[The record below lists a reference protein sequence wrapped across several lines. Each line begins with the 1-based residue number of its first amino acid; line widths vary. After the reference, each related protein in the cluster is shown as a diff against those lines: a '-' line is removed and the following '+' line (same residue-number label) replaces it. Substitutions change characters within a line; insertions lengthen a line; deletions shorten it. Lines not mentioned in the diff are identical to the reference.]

1 MKYFLQSFSPFHL
14 FKKGSSVS
22 GETMCWLVLAAS
34 KTLLRSCAH
43 DLKSV
48 FEAAKTNHLIK
59 LKSHLQSES
68 SLFFFLQVFL
78 FSVMNQAEYRVH
90 KRGKF

>member
-1 MKYFLQSFSPFHL
+1 MKYFLQSSSPFHL
-14 FKKGSSVS
+14 FKKGGSVS
-22 GETMCWLVLAAS
+22 GEAMC
-34 KTLLRSCAH
+34 TGNAH

-48 FEAAKTNHLIK
+48 FEAAKTNQLTK

-78 FSVMNQAEYRVH
+78 FSAMNQAEYRVH